1 MVTDNGQRQI
11 KSVQRACRLLIYLR
25 KNGPSTVS
33 GLAAEFDLSPGTVH
47 TYLATLR
54 EAGFVE
60 QRDNAYGLSFELLP
74 LGERVRSQN
83 PLYQVTRDEVDRLA
97 HASNGV
103 AHLLI
108 EYEGQLMVLYE
119 VFGEEAIGKDYHAAK
134 RDQPQEHIHCT
145 AGGKAILSRFSP
157 ERVQEVIDEH
167 GLPSF
172 TDQTITDRGELLDEL
187 EAVRERGYAL
197 NDQEQMHGIRA
208 VGAPIVDSKN
218 GLIGALSV
226 SGPASNWRGSYFR
239 EELPELVT
247 RSAHNAEISLQSSRP
262 DQ

>member
-1 MVTDNGQRQI
+1 MGTDTAPRRI

-25 KNGPSTVS
+25 REGPSTVS
-33 GLAAEFDLSPGTVH
+33 GLAAELGLSPGTVH
-47 TYLATLR
+47 TYLATLQ

-60 QRDNAYGLSFELLP
+60 QRDGAYGLSLELLP

-83 PLYQVTRDEVDRLA
+83 PLYQVARDEVDRLA

-108 EYEGQLMVLYE
+108 EYEGKLLVLYE
-119 VFGEEAIGKDYHAAK
+119 VFGEKAIGKDFHAAK

-145 AGGKAILSRFSP
+145 AGGKAMLARLPP
-157 ERVQEVIDEH
+157 ERVQEVIEAH
-167 GLPSF
+167 GLPAI
-172 TDQTITDRGELLDEL
+172 TEQTISEREELLDEL
-187 EAVRERGYAL
+187 ETVRDQGYAL
-197 NDQEQMHGIRA
+197 NDQEQMRGIRA
-208 VGAPIVDSKN
+208 VGAPVVDSKN

-239 EELPELVT
+239 DELPELVT
-247 RSAHNAEISLQSSRP
+247 RSAHNAEIALQSSPTR
-262 DQ
+262 Q

>member
-1 MVTDNGQRQI
+1 MGTDTEPRQI
-11 KSVQRACRLLIYLR
+11 NSVRRACRLLVHLR
-25 KNGPSTVS
+25 EEGTATVTE
-33 GLAAEFDLSPGTVH
+33 LAEAFDLTPGTIH

-60 QRDNAYGLSFELLP
+60 QRDGEYGLGLELLP

-83 PLYQVTRDEVDRLA
+83 PLYRVARDEVDRLA

-108 EYEGQLMVLYE
+108 EYQGQLLVLYE
-119 VFGEEAIGKDYHAAK
+119 VFGEKAIGKDYHAAK
-134 RDQPQEHIHCT
+134 RDQPQRHIHCT
-145 AGGKAILSRFSP
+145 AGGKAILSRLP
-157 ERVQEVIDEH
+157 AERVHEIIETR
-167 GLPSF
+167 GLPEF
-172 TDQTITDRGELLDEL
+172 TPQTVSDPDELLDEL
-187 EAVRERGYAL
+187 AEIRERGYAL
-197 NDQEQMHGIRA
+197 NDQEQMRGIRA
-208 VGAPIVDSKN
+208 VGAPVVDSKN

-247 RSAHNAEISLQSSRP
+247 RSAHNAEIALESNTGP
-262 DQ
+262 